1 MFRLGWQVLREQSD
15 HALDAGRLRR
25 AVLVGLASAVVVSGL
40 LLALQLAHHWVGD
53 AVVRPSVV
61 VALVSIAAGL
71 IVFACFPFASAPDP
85 SSTINGRQVRPD
97 ERLAARGSVQQYLRW
112 RERPVTSADR
122 DAVLTDVPLVQRALV
137 RRIARFGPFTLG
149 LALLA
154 TAALLSDDHHGL
166 AVAWMFVWVFSV
178 PDMVVQLGRAERA
191 RLAALAVPPP
201 PDGPAPSAGQRRRDP
216 LGSKIR
222 LPDD

>member
-1 MFRLGWQVLREQSD
+1 VFRLGWQVLREQSG
-15 HALDAGRLRR
+15 HALDAGRIRR
-25 AVLVGLASAVVVSGL
+25 AAVVGLASAVVVSGL
-40 LLALQLAHHWVGD
+40 LLALQLAFHWVGD
-53 AVVRPSVV
+53 ADVRSSVV

-97 ERLAARGSVQQYLRW
+97 ERLAARGSVQQYLGR

-122 DAVLTDVPLVQRALV
+122 EAVLSDVPLVQRSLV
-137 RRIARFGPFTLG
+137 RRVARAGPFTLG

-154 TAALLSDDHHGL
+154 TAALLFGGHRGL
-166 AVAWMFVWVFSV
+166 VFAWMCAYLFAV
-178 PDMVVQLGRAERA
+178 PGMVVQIGRAERA
-191 RLAALAVPPP
+191 RLAALAVPPL
-201 PDGPAPSAGQRRRDP
+201 PDAPAPSAGQRRRDP